1 MEPINVLVNDQ
12 IPEEMLPRIAA
23 IDSRINVT
31 HIGKLLT
38 AEGEGDPVAKQLLDG
53 LLEKAEVYAGM
64 RVPANLLSRSPRLKW
79 VQMVRAGVEEVLTD
93 EFRTSSVLLTNVAGV
108 HSFAPAESAILMC
121 LAHAKNIRESYR
133 QKESRLWEPYSVM
146 SLRGKTMGIVGFGTI
161 GRKTAR
167 VAKAFEM
174 WVIGTRRSLTKPGK
188 ARWADLMLPIAN
200 LDQLLA
206 ESDYVVV
213 TVPYTPETHHLI
225 GQQQLNVMKKEALL
239 VNVGRGPVVDE
250 SALAAALKQGRI
262 AGAALDVF
270 EKEPL
275 PQDSP
280 LWDLPNLIYAP
291 HIAGHIVEYPGLVRE
306 LFVRNLE
313 RYVKGERLSGVVDK
327 KRGY

>member
-12 IPEEMLPRIAA
+12 ICEEMLPRIAA

-31 HIGKLLT
+31 HVGKLLT
-38 AEGEGDPVAKQLLDG
+38 AERKGDPEAKLLLDR

-64 RVPANLLSRSPRLKW
+64 RVPTGLLARSPRLKW
-79 VQMVRAGVEEVLTD
+79 VQMMRAGVEEVLTD
-93 EFRTSSVLLTNVAGV
+93 EFRASPVKLTNVAGV

-133 QKESRLWEPYSVM
+133 QKESRLFEPFSVM
-146 SLRGKTMGIVGFGTI
+146 SLRGKTMGIIGFGNI
-161 GRKTAR
+161 GRRTAR
-167 VAKAFEM
+167 VAKAFDM
-174 WVIGTRRSLTKPGK
+174 WVIGTRRSVTKPGK

-200 LDQLLA
+200 LDRLLA

-213 TVPYTPETHHLI
+213 TVPHTPETHHLI
-225 GQQQLNVMKKEALL
+225 GPRQFDAMKKGAFL

-270 EKEPL
+270 EEEPL

-280 LWDLPNLIYAP
+280 LWGLPNLIYSP
-291 HIAGHIVEYPGLVRE
+291 HVAGHITEYPGLVRE

-313 RYVKGERLSGVVDK
+313 RYVKGKRLSGVVDK